1 VVEVQDI
8 LEAALRLKKAGEPFV
23 LATVVRAEKPTS
35 AKPGA
40 KALIK
45 ADGEWIGWIGGSCSK
60 PAVAAEAK
68 EVLASGQARVLQIS
82 STETCASG
90 GSLDIYLEPH
100 LPKPHLVVVG
110 HLPVA
115 EALVAL
121 AGPLG
126 FRVSV
131 MTPEASREQFPAAD
145 EFLDR
150 LDFSA
155 LPRGERYVVV
165 ASHGNYDEEGIRAA
179 LEEGGADY
187 VALVSSRKRAEAM
200 LKTLGLSREQRQKLK
215 FPAGLDI
222 GAVTAEEIALSI
234 LAEMVQLRRTRVP
247 ASVPVA
253 AVPLPVLARDPICGM
268 NVDVTTAR
276 HKLEKDGMMHYFC
289 CAGCKEKFAHAV

>member
-1 VVEVQDI
+1 MQDI

-60 PAVAAEAK
+60 PAVEVEAK
-68 EVLASGQARVLQIS
+68 KVLASGQPKILKLT
-82 STETCASG
+82 STDTCASG

-126 FRVSV
+126 FQVTV
-131 MTPEASREQFPAAD
+131 MSPEASREQFASAD

-150 LDFSA
+150 IDFRGVV
-155 LPRGERYVVV
+155 RGERFVVV

-179 LEEGGADY
+179 LDESGTDY
-187 VALVSSRKRAEAM
+187 VALVSSRKRAKAM
-200 LKTLGLSREQRQKLK
+200 LSSLGLSEEKSRRLK

-234 LAEMVQLRRTRVP
+234 LAEMVQMRRSRP
-247 ASVPVA
+247 AA
-253 AVPLPVLARDPICGM
+253 ATLLPLATMAKDPICGM
-268 NVDVTTAR
+268 TVDVAAAR
-276 HKLEKDGMMHYFC
+276 HVLEKDGTKYYFC
-289 CAGCKEKFAHAV
+289 GAGCKEKFSHAV

>member
-1 VVEVQDI
+1 VQDI

-23 LATVVRAEKPTS
+23 LATVIRAERPTS

-45 ADGEWIGWIGGSCSK
+45 ADGEWIGWIGGSCSR
-60 PAVAAEAK
+60 PAVEVEAK
-68 EVLASGQARVLQIS
+68 NVLASGQPKILKLA
-82 STETCASG
+82 STDTCASG

-115 EALVAL
+115 EALVTL

-126 FRVSV
+126 FRVTV
-131 MTPEASREQFPAAD
+131 MSPEASRDQFASAD

-150 LDFSA
+150 IDFHD
-155 LPRGERYVVV
+155 LPRGERFVVV
-165 ASHGNYDEEGIRAA
+165 ASHGNYDEDGIRAA
-179 LEEGGADY
+179 LEESDTGY

-200 LKTLGLSREQRQKLK
+200 LSSLGLPEDKRRRLK

-222 GAVTAEEIALSI
+222 GAVTAEEIALSV
-234 LAEMVQLRRTRVP
+234 LAEMVQMRRSRP
-247 ASVPVA
+247 RAA
-253 AVPLPVLARDPICGM
+253 AVSLPIAATAPIERDPICGM
-268 NVDVTTAR
+268 TVDVATAR
-276 HKLEKDGMMHYFC
+276 HVLEKDGAKYYFC

>member
-1 VVEVQDI
+1 VQDI
-8 LEAALRLKKAGEPFV
+8 LETALRLKKTGEAFV

-45 ADGEWIGWIGGSCSK
+45 ADGQWIGWIGGSCSK
-60 PAVAAEAK
+60 PAVEVEAK
-68 EVLASGQARVLQIS
+68 KVLASGQPKILKLS
-82 STETCASG
+82 SADTCASG

-126 FRVSV
+126 FRVTV
-131 MTPEASREQFPAAD
+131 MSPEASREQFASAD

-150 LDFSA
+150 IDFRGLA
-155 LPRGERYVVV
+155 RGERFVVV

-179 LEEGGADY
+179 LEESGTDY

-200 LKTLGLSREQRQKLK
+200 LSGLGLSEEKRRKLK

-234 LAEMVQLRRTRVP
+234 LAEMVQVRRSRPRATAP
-247 ASVPVA
+247 E
-253 AVPLPVLARDPICGM
+253 LPQSELVKDPICGM
-268 NVDVTTAR
+268 TVDVRTAR
-276 HKLEKDGMMHYFC
+276 HVLEKDGARYYFC
-289 CAGCKEKFAHAV
+289 CAGCKEKFANAL

>member
-1 VVEVQDI
+1 MQDI

-60 PAVAAEAK
+60 PAVEMEAK
-68 EVLASGQARVLQIS
+68 KVLASGQPKILQL
-82 STETCASG
+82 TPAETCASG

-126 FRVSV
+126 FRVTV
-131 MTPEASREQFPAAD
+131 MSPEASREQFASAD
-145 EFLDR
+145 EFLDHI
-150 LDFSA
+150 DFRGLA
-155 LPRGERYVVV
+155 RGERFVVV
-165 ASHGNYDEEGIRAA
+165 ASHGNYDEDGIRAG
-179 LEEGGADY
+179 LEESGTDY

-200 LKTLGLSREQRQKLK
+200 LASLGLSEEKRRRLK

-234 LAEMVQLRRTRVP
+234 LAEMVQVRRGR
-247 ASVPVA
+247 APVTLEE
-253 AVPLPVLARDPICGM
+253 PSLARDPICGM
-268 NVDVTTAR
+268 TVDVRTAR
-276 HKLEKDGMMHYFC
+276 HVLEKDGAKHYFC

>member
-1 VVEVQDI
+1 MQDI

-45 ADGEWIGWIGGSCSK
+45 ADGEWIGWIGGSCSR
-60 PAVAAEAK
+60 PAVEVEAK
-68 EVLASGQARVLQIS
+68 KVLASGQPKILQLS
-82 STETCASG
+82 STDTCASG

-121 AGPLG
+121 AAPLG
-126 FRVSV
+126 FRVTV
-131 MTPEASREQFPAAD
+131 MSPEASRDQFAAAD

-150 LDFSA
+150 IDF
-155 LPRGERYVVV
+155 RGLARAERFVVV

-179 LEEGGADY
+179 LDDSGTDY

-200 LKTLGLSREQRQKLK
+200 LSSLGLSEDKRRRLK

-234 LAEMVQLRRTRVP
+234 LAEMVQVRRAR
-247 ASVPVA
+247 APVEVA
-253 AVPLPVLARDPICGM
+253 ESTLAKDPICGM
-268 NVDVTTAR
+268 TVDVATAR
-276 HKLEKDGMMHYFC
+276 HVLERDGAKHYFC
-289 CAGCKEKFAHAV
+289 GAGCKEKFAHAI

>member
-1 VVEVQDI
+1 VQDI

-23 LATVVRAEKPTS
+23 LATVIRAEKPTS

-60 PAVAAEAK
+60 PAVAVEARK
-68 EVLASGQARVLQIS
+68 VLASGQPKILQIP

-90 GSLDIYLEPH
+90 GSYDIYLEPH

-126 FRVSV
+126 FQVTV
-131 MTPEASREQFPAAD
+131 MSPEASREQFASAD

-150 LDFSA
+150 IDFRS
-155 LPRGERYVVV
+155 LPRGERFVVV

-179 LEEGGADY
+179 LEESDTDY
-187 VALVSSRKRAEAM
+187 VALVSSRKRADA
-200 LKTLGLSREQRQKLK
+200 LVSGLGLSEEKRRRLK
-215 FPAGLDI
+215 YPAGLDI
-222 GAVTAEEIALSI
+222 GATTAEEIALSI
-234 LAEMVQLRRTRVP
+234 LAEMVQRRRSRPRAAATALPLAP
-247 ASVPVA
+247 APPVA
-253 AVPLPVLARDPICGM
+253 KDPICGM
-268 NVDVTTAR
+268 TVDVQTAR
-276 HKLEKDGMMHYFC
+276 HVLERDGIRYYFC
-289 CAGCKEKFAHAV
+289 CSGCKEKFAHAV

>member
-1 VVEVQDI
+1 VQDI

-60 PAVAAEAK
+60 PAVEVEAK
-68 EVLASGQARVLQIS
+68 KVLASGQPKILQLS
-82 STETCASG
+82 STDTCASG

-121 AGPLG
+121 AAPLG
-126 FRVSV
+126 FRVTV
-131 MTPEASREQFPAAD
+131 MSPEASRDQFAAAD

-150 LDFSA
+150 IDF
-155 LPRGERYVVV
+155 RGLARAERFVVV

-179 LEEGGADY
+179 LDESGTDY

-200 LKTLGLSREQRQKLK
+200 LSSLGLSEDKRRRLK

-234 LAEMVQLRRTRVP
+234 LAEMVQVRRAR
-247 ASVPVA
+247 APVA
-253 AVPLPVLARDPICGM
+253 VAEPALAKDPICGM
-268 NVDVTTAR
+268 TVDVATAR
-276 HKLEKDGMMHYFC
+276 HVLERDGAKHYFC
-289 CAGCKEKFAHAV
+289 CAGCKEKFAHAI

>member
-1 VVEVQDI
+1 VQDI
-8 LEAALRLKKAGEPFV
+8 LETALRLKKAGEPFV

-60 PAVAAEAK
+60 PAVEVEAK
-68 EVLASGQARVLQIS
+68 KVLASGQPKILQLS
-82 STETCASG
+82 STDTCASG

-126 FRVSV
+126 FRVTV
-131 MTPEASREQFPAAD
+131 MSPEASSEQFASAD

-150 LDFSA
+150 IDFRGLA
-155 LPRGERYVVV
+155 RGERFVVV

-179 LEEGGADY
+179 LEERGTEY

-200 LKTLGLSREQRQKLK
+200 LSSLGLSEEKRRRLK

-234 LAEMVQLRRTRVP
+234 LAEMVQVRRAR
-247 ASVPVA
+247 APVA
-253 AVPLPVLARDPICGM
+253 IAEPTLARDPICGM
-268 NVDVTTAR
+268 TVDVANAR
-276 HKLEKDGMMHYFC
+276 HVLEKDGAKHYFC